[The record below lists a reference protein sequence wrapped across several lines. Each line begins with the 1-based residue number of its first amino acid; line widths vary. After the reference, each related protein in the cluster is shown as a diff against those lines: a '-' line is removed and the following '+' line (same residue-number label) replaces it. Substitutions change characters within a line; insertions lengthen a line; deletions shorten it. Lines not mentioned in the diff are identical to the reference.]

1 MTQDQRWLKHYTE
14 IRDFMAINHRRPSKY
29 SLEERDMHNWWKY
42 NKKLMNAGLLMKD
55 RVKLFKTLLRDGQK
69 YRRVNQFG

>member
-1 MTQDQRWLKHYTE
+1 
-14 IRDFMAINHRRPSKY
+14 
-29 SLEERDMHNWWKY
+29 MHNWWKY
-42 NKKLMNAGLLMKD
+42 NKKLMNAGLLTKD